1 MRFYVGADGKKDF
14 LDRGSGAPVIIDV
27 LRASSTIVTALWAGA
42 KEVIP
47 VEDANEA
54 LAIGKKMDAV
64 LIGERHG
71 VKIGGFDYNNS
82 PTEMLGAD
90 IKDKTVVITTSN
102 GTRIMARN
110 GIIGSTLNAVAV
122 AEHIMSLDR
131 AYLLASSP
139 VMSTEDL
146 NAAFLIEIMAQV
158 LSRGRFRYEA
168 ERFVQIDPQCQ
179 ELLEGIRRSPAGE
192 RVTQLGY
199 QADVEMICRD
209 INRFPIVPIYV
220 DGTIRLNK

>member
-14 LDRGSGAPVIIDV
+14 LDRDSGVPVIIDV

-47 VEDANEA
+47 VENADRA
-54 LAIGKKMDAV
+54 LAIGKKMGAV

-90 IKDKTVVITTSN
+90 VKDKTVVITTSN
-102 GTRIMARN
+102 GTRIMAEN

-139 VMSTEDL
+139 VTSAEDL

-168 ERFVQIDPQCQ
+168 ERFVQIDPQSQ
-179 ELLEGIRRSPAGE
+179 ELLEGIRHSPAGE
-192 RVTQLGY
+192 RVAQLGY
-199 QADVEMICRD
+199 QEDVDMICRD
-209 INRFPIVPIYV
+209 INRFPIVPIYR
-220 DGTIRLNK
+220 DGVIRVNK

>member
-1 MRFYVGADGKKDF
+1 
-14 LDRGSGAPVIIDV
+14 VIIDV

-47 VEDANEA
+47 VVDADEA
-54 LAIGKKMDAV
+54 LVIGKKNGAV

-71 VKIGGFDYNNS
+71 VKIGGFDYSNS

-90 IKDKTVVITTSN
+90 IKDKTVVITTTN
-102 GTRIMARN
+102 GTRIMAEN
-110 GIIGSTLNAVAV
+110 GVIGSTLNAVAV

-139 VMSTEDL
+139 DMSVEDL
-146 NAAFLIEIMAQV
+146 NAAFLIEMITQ
-158 LSRGRFRYEA
+158 LTIRGRFPYEV

-179 ELLEGIRRSPAGE
+179 ELLEGIRRSPAGQRLVE
-192 RVTQLGY
+192 LGY
-199 QADVEMICRD
+199 REDVEMICRD
-209 INRFPIVPIYV
+209 INRFPIVPIYR
-220 DGTIRLNK
+220 DGAIRVNK

>member
-1 MRFYVGADGKKDF
+1 MRFYVGSDGKKDF
-14 LDRGSGAPVIIDV
+14 LDSDSGTPVIIDV

-47 VEDANEA
+47 VVDADEA
-54 LAIGKKMDAV
+54 LAIGKKIDAV

-82 PTEMLGAD
+82 PMEMLGAD
-90 IKDKTVVITTSN
+90 IKDRTVVITTTN
-102 GTRIMARN
+102 GTRIMVEN
-110 GIIGSTLNAVAV
+110 GIIGSTLNAIAV

-139 VMSTEDL
+139 VASPEDL

-158 LSRGRFRYEA
+158 LSRGRFHYEV
-168 ERFVQIDPQCQ
+168 ERFVQADPQCQ
-179 ELLEGIRRSPAGE
+179 DLIDGIMDSPAGE
-192 RVTQLGY
+192 KVIRLGY
-199 QADVEMICRD
+199 EKDVEMICRD
-209 INRFPIVPIYV
+209 INRFPIVPIYN
-220 DGTIRLNK
+220 DGAIRINK